1 MGVSQMSKQIRGIHL
16 YININNLNKIIRK
29 EENSDEDLR
38 HSFHALDTFIASLE
52 KFSQYFEDI
61 ITVEKFT
68 TSRLHFYIGNT
79 KGNDKMNEAFEQL
92 SVFANVLA
100 GHLTKIGKYK
110 KVARFQIGIGAD
122 YGTFVEYEFEDK
134 NTELKEL
141 TSIGSPANRAAK
153 LQSVCDEGNI
163 LISKA
168 LYDLLND
175 ETKNIFFGAGD
186 VSKKVALKYVDLTAY
201 YAKHTDI
208 LKTISSVR
216 YKARE
221 ETVLSF
227 ATERA
232 NNTSL
237 GSINFTDAKQPIDYS
252 SLSLRN
258 AKQVNGVMLY
268 ADIRGFTNKVE
279 HSNLQ
284 AIEQLTKTVLSKM
297 YKCTTDQD
305 GIHIQFQGDRESA
318 IFHKFIDQSEDF
330 AVRAILSSMKMLD
343 AIDSINQY
351 RDQATHLDIGI
362 GCAIGDIFA
371 SRIGLKSGKFN
382 LVLGNT
388 VKTADDTEDLIAGN
402 APQGQKSEIAITTD
416 LFNYIKS
423 LHDNA
428 LASQICAKFNKRGEY
443 YVSSTRYSEL
453 IAKQFAQNETHT
465 ISDNTQFPLI
475 KYGILDIPYRQK
487 PRWILPKKPRISIE
501 AYIEYKNTKKRYY
514 SDSFPLEKELYL
526 VFKPSLYNVSQ
537 PYEVYW
543 QITNTGEAPKND
555 RRGEFISPNYEKNG
569 RREHTSYTGHHL
581 VQCFFVNGNQCIAK
595 SNVFIVWVK

>member
-1 MGVSQMSKQIRGIHL
+1 MGKQIQGIHL
-16 YININNLNKIIRK
+16 YININNLNKIIKR
-29 EENSDEDLR
+29 EENNDEDLR

-68 TSRLHFYIGNT
+68 TSRLHFYICNTQGN
-79 KGNDKMNEAFEQL
+79 NKMNEAFEQL
-92 SVFANVLA
+92 SIFANVLA
-100 GHLTKIGKYK
+100 DHLTRIGKYK
-110 KVARFQIGIGAD
+110 KVAGFQIGIGAD
-122 YGTFVEYEFEDK
+122 YGAFVEYEFEDD
-134 NTELKEL
+134 NTKLKEL

-163 LISKA
+163 LISKT
-168 LYDLLND
+168 LYDLLDD

-201 YAKHTDI
+201 YAKYNDI
-208 LKTISSVR
+208 LKSILSSR

-221 ETVLSF
+221 ETVLRF

-252 SLSLRN
+252 SLSLTN
-258 AKQVNGVMLY
+258 AKQINGVMLY

-279 HSNLQ
+279 HTNLH
-284 AIEQLTKTVLSKM
+284 AIEQLTKTVLSNM
-297 YKCTTDQD
+297 YKCTSDQD

-318 IFHKFIDQSEDF
+318 IFHKFTNQSEDF

-343 AIDSINQY
+343 SIDSINQF
-351 RDQATHLDIGI
+351 RDQSDYLNIGI

-388 VKTADDTEDLIAGN
+388 VKTADETEDLIAGN
-402 APQGQKSEIAITTD
+402 APQGQKTEIAITAD
-416 LFNYIKS
+416 LFNYIKT
-423 LHDNA
+423 LHDNP
-428 LASQICAKFNKRGEY
+428 LASQICSKFNKRGEY

-453 IAKQFAQNETHT
+453 MMESFPQKECHT
-465 ISDNTQFPLI
+465 LSDNTQYPLS
-475 KYGILDIPYRQK
+475 KYGIYYIPHRQK
-487 PRWILPKKPRISIE
+487 PRWVLPKSPRITIE
-501 AYIEYKNTKKRYY
+501 AYIENKGTKTKYC
-514 SDSFPLEKELYL
+514 SDSFPLDKDLYL
-526 VFKPSLYNVSQ
+526 VFKPSFYSVLP

-543 QITNTGEAPKND
+543 QITNTGQAPKSD
-555 RRGEFISPNYEKNG
+555 LRGEFVRSNCGKNE

-581 VQCFFVNGNQCIAK
+581 VQCFFVNGNQCKAM
-595 SNVFIVWVK
+595 SNVFIVWIK